1 MTQKYDPF
9 DNVLKAVDKAAAI
22 LGYKEKDYAALK
34 HAERE
39 LKVSIPMTMDD
50 GSFKVFDAYRI
61 QHSTARGPAKG
72 GIRFHQAVNQTEV
85 KALSA
90 WMTFKCAVVNVPYG
104 GGKGGIAVDPG
115 KLSEHE
121 LHELTRKYTT
131 AISPV
136 IGPDEDI
143 PAPDVGTN
151 PQIMAWFMDTYSAL
165 QGHSVLNCVTGKPIG
180 LGGILGRSDATG
192 TGVMLTTKNI
202 LKKYNMPLDG
212 ASVAVQ
218 GMGNVGAATARLL
231 HKEGMKIVAVSD
243 VSCAIYNEN
252 GLDIPDILEYLKKDR
267 KNLLKDYKG
276 ECKQISNEE
285 LLELKVDVLIPAA
298 MENMIN
304 AENAGRIQA
313 TIIVEAANGPVTS
326 EADAILKEKNI
337 PVVPDILAN
346 AGGVIVS
353 YFEWVQNIQAFCWT
367 EEHVLEQLRVMMDDA
382 FENVW
387 SIAKEKDTDL
397 RTGAYLIAV
406 SRVVEAQNGRGL
418 YI

>member
-1 MTQKYDPF
+1 MANVYDPF
-9 DNVLKAVDKAAAI
+9 DNVLKAVDKAAGI

-50 GSFKVFDAYRI
+50 GSFRVFDAYRI

-72 GIRFHQAVNQTEV
+72 GIRFHPNVNQNEV

-136 IGPDEDI
+136 IGPEEDI

-180 LGGILGRSDATG
+180 LGGILGRADATG
-192 TGVMLTTKNI
+192 TGIMITTKNI
-202 LKKYNMPLDG
+202 LKKYNMPIAG
-212 ASVAVQ
+212 STVAVQ

-231 HKEGMKIVAVSD
+231 HKQGMKVVAVSD
-243 VSCAIYNEN
+243 VSGALYKED
-252 GLDIPDILEYLKKDR
+252 GLDIPDILAFLKENR
-267 KNLLKDYKG
+267 KNLLKDYVG
-276 ECKQISNEE
+276 EAKKISNEE

-304 AENAGRIQA
+304 AGNADRIQA

-326 EADAILKEKNI
+326 EADEILQKKNI

-367 EEHVLEQLRVMMDDA
+367 EEQVLEQLRMMMDDA
-382 FENVW
+382 FEQVW
-387 SIAKEKDTDL
+387 SISGEKNTDL

-406 SRVVEAQNGRGL
+406 SRVVQAQNGRGL
-418 YI
+418 YM

>member
-1 MTQKYDPF
+1 
-9 DNVLKAVDKAAAI
+9 
-22 LGYKEKDYAALK
+22 
-34 HAERE
+34 
-39 LKVSIPMTMDD
+39 MTMDD
-50 GSFKVFDAYRI
+50 GSFRVFDAYRI

-72 GIRFHQAVNQTEV
+72 GIRFHQSVNQNEV
-85 KALSA
+85 RALSA

-104 GGKGGIAVDPG
+104 GGKGGVAVDPG

-136 IGPDEDI
+136 IGPEEDI

-151 PQIMAWFMDTYSAL
+151 PQVMAWFMDTYSAL

-180 LGGILGRSDATG
+180 LGGILGRSNATG

-202 LKKYNMPLDG
+202 LKKHNMPIG
-212 ASVAVQ
+212 GVSVAIQ
-218 GMGNVGAATARLL
+218 GMGNVGSATARLL
-231 HKEGMKIVAVSD
+231 YKEGMKIVAVSD
-243 VSCAIYNEN
+243 VSCAVYKED
-252 GLDIPDILEYLKKDR
+252 GLDIPDILAYLKADR

-276 ECKQISNEE
+276 DAKQITNEE
-285 LLELKVDVLIPAA
+285 LLEMKVDVLIPAA

-304 AENAGRIQA
+304 GDNADRIQA
-313 TIIVEAANGPVTS
+313 SIIVEAANGPITS
-326 EADAILKEKNI
+326 EADVILQKKGI

-367 EEHVLEQLRVMMDDA
+367 EEHVLEQLKVMMDDA
-382 FENVW
+382 FEHVW
-387 SIAKEKDTDL
+387 NIAREKDTDL

>member
-1 MTQKYDPF
+1 MAQNYDPF

-50 GSFKVFDAYRI
+50 GSFRVFDAYRI

-72 GIRFHQAVNQTEV
+72 GIRFHQSVNQNEV
-85 KALSA
+85 RALSA

-104 GGKGGIAVDPG
+104 GGKGGVAVDPG

-136 IGPDEDI
+136 IGPEEDI

-151 PQIMAWFMDTYSAL
+151 PQVMAWFMDTYSAL

-202 LKKYNMPLDG
+202 LKKHNMPIG
-212 ASVAVQ
+212 GVSVAIQ
-218 GMGNVGAATARLL
+218 GMGNVGSATARLL
-231 HKEGMKIVAVSD
+231 YKEGMKIVAVSD
-243 VSCAIYNEN
+243 VSCAVYKED
-252 GLDIPDILEYLKKDR
+252 GLDIPDILAYLKADR

-276 ECKQISNEE
+276 DAKQITNEE
-285 LLELKVDVLIPAA
+285 LLEMKVDVLIPAA

-304 AENAGRIQA
+304 GDNADRIQA
-313 TIIVEAANGPVTS
+313 SIIVEAANGPITS
-326 EADAILKEKNI
+326 EADVILQKKGI

-367 EEHVLEQLRVMMDDA
+367 EEHVLEQLKVMMDDA
-382 FENVW
+382 FEHVW
-387 SIAKEKDTDL
+387 NIAREKDTDL

>member
-1 MTQKYDPF
+1 MAKKYDPF

-72 GIRFHQAVNQTEV
+72 GIRFHHAVNQTEV

-104 GGKGGIAVDPG
+104 GGKGGVAVDPG
-115 KLSEHE
+115 ELSEHE

-131 AISPV
+131 AISPI

-151 PQIMAWFMDTYSAL
+151 PQVMAWFMDTYSSL
-165 QGHSVLNCVTGKPIG
+165 QGRSVLNCVTGKPIG

-192 TGVMLTTKNI
+192 TGVMLTVKNI
-202 LKKYNMPLDG
+202 LKKYNMDLNG
-212 ASVAVQ
+212 THVAVQ

-231 HKEGMKIVAVSD
+231 HKEGMKVVAVSD

-252 GLDIPDILEYLKKDR
+252 GLDIPDILAYLKKDR

-276 ECKQISNEE
+276 DCKQISNGE

-326 EADAILKEKNI
+326 EADAILREKNI

-387 SIAKEKDTDL
+387 NIAQEKKTDL

-406 SRVVEAQNGRGL
+406 SRVVGAQNGRGL